1 MGLSTSAIIQSHSAC
16 WDQFALLRLVKCARF
31 ISLSGLKPLM
41 KVMSCPGDSSTEF
54 VQRVLGWMIGDVCW
68 PDEIFRETT
77 CDGHAF
83 EGESRP

>member
-1 MGLSTSAIIQSHSAC
+1 
-16 WDQFALLRLVKCARF
+16 
-31 ISLSGLKPLM
+31 M